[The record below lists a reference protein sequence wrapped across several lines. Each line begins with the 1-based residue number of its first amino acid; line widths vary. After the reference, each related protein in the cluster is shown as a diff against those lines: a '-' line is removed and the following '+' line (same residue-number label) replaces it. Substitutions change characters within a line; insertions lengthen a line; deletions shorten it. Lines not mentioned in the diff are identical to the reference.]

1 MAAIIDQLAS
11 QLARRDRQVADL
23 ERSLQQLNTL
33 LSLIEALSS
42 ELDLDPLLRKM
53 VVNAV
58 ELLGAEQGAIGL
70 VDEERH
76 AIRHKALHNLPQAL
90 LHIDFTEGVGIS
102 GQVYALRRPVIVN
115 DYGRQV
121 QLPLDDEAMRRIRSA
136 VSVPIWWQGRM
147 IGVFSIGTSSPRRVF
162 DERDV
167 DVLSLFAKH
176 AAIAI
181 ENARLYGEAER
192 LAHLNERHAIAREL
206 HDSVTQSLFTILL
219 MADAARNYLRTG
231 QEDPSVTVEL
241 LYQAAREA
249 LTDMRA
255 LIYQLRPAP
264 LEGEGLITAL
274 RKLADATQARHGLS
288 VEVRQA
294 GLRRLPPQLED
305 ALFRIAQEALHNAVK
320 HAQARRVVVEL
331 RLTDDEAALT
341 VADDGGGFDP
351 SCPPS
356 RRPPSANQVGLGL
369 VTMRER
375 AEQLGGCLTVN
386 SAPHSGTQVEARLPL
401 RREEEHGSHPGAHR

>member
-1 MAAIIDQLAS
+1 MAATIDELAS
-11 QLARRDRQVADL
+11 QLARRDRQIAGM

-76 AIRHKALHNLPQAL
+76 AVRHKALHNLPQAL
-90 LHIDFTEGVGIS
+90 LRIDFTEGVGIS

-115 DYGRQV
+115 NYGRQV

-167 DVLSLFAKH
+167 EVLSLFAKH

-241 LYQAAREA
+241 LYQAARDA
-249 LTDMRA
+249 LTEMRA

-294 GLRRLPPQLED
+294 GLRRLPPEMED

-320 HAQARRVVVEL
+320 HAQAKRVVVEL
-331 RLTDDEAALT
+331 RLTEDEAALT

-351 SCPPS
+351 ACPPRGGNPPAKSGWALSPCANAPSSWGAVS
-356 RRPPSANQVGLGL
+356 R
-369 VTMRER
+369 
-375 AEQLGGCLTVN
+375 
-386 SAPHSGTQVEARLPL
+386 
-401 RREEEHGSHPGAHR
+401 

>member
-1 MAAIIDQLAS
+1 MSATSDELAS
-11 QLARRDRQVADL
+11 ELARRDQQITDL
-23 ERSLQQLNTL
+23 ERRLQQLNTL

-42 ELDLDPLLRKM
+42 ELDLDSLLRKM
-53 VVNAV
+53 AVNAV

-76 AIRHKALHNLPQAL
+76 AVRHKALHNLPPAL
-90 LHIDFTEGVGIS
+90 LHIDFAEGVGIS

-121 QLPLDDEAMRRIRSA
+121 QLPLDDEVMRRIRSA

-147 IGVFSIGTSSPRRVF
+147 IGVFSIGTNSPRRVF

-167 DVLSLFAKH
+167 DVLSLYAKH

-192 LAHLNERHAIAREL
+192 LAHLDERHAIAREL

-231 QEDPSVTVEL
+231 QEDPSTTVEL
-241 LYQAAREA
+241 LYQAARDA
-249 LTDMRA
+249 LTEMRA

-274 RKLADATQARHGLS
+274 RKLADATQARHGLP

-294 GLRRLPPQLED
+294 GLRRLPAEVED
-305 ALFRIAQEALHNAVK
+305 ALFRITQEALHNAVK
-320 HAQARRVVVEL
+320 HAQAGRAVVEL
-331 RLTDDEAALT
+331 RLTEDEAALT
-341 VADDGGGFDP
+341 VVDDGGGFDP
-351 SCPPS
+351 AGLPS
-356 RRPPSANQVGLGL
+356 RRPPSASQAGLGL

-386 SAPHSGTQVEARLPL
+386 SAPHSGTRVEARLPL
-401 RREEEHGSHPGAHR
+401 RREEEHGSYPSAYR

>member
-1 MAAIIDQLAS
+1 MAASIDELAS
-11 QLARRDRQVADL
+11 QLARRDRQIAGL

-33 LSLIEALSS
+33 LSLIEAMSS

-70 VDEERH
+70 VDDERH
-76 AIRHKALHNLPQAL
+76 AVRHKALHNLPQAL
-90 LHIDFTEGVGIS
+90 LHIDFTAGVGIS
-102 GQVYALRRPVIVN
+102 GQVYALQRPVIVN

-147 IGVFSIGTSSPRRVF
+147 IGIFSIGTSSPRRVF

-167 DVLSLFAKH
+167 EVLSLFAKH

-231 QEDPSVTVEL
+231 QEDPRTTVEL
-241 LYQAAREA
+241 LYQAARDA
-249 LTDMRA
+249 LTEMRA

-274 RKLADATQARHGLS
+274 RKLADATQARHGLV
-288 VEVRQA
+288 VEVRQS
-294 GLRRLPPQLED
+294 GLRRLPPEMED

-320 HAQARRVVVEL
+320 HARAGRVMVEL
-331 RLTDDEAALT
+331 RLTEDEAALT

-351 SCPPS
+351 ACPPS
-356 RRPPSANQVGLGL
+356 RRQPSASQAGLGL

-375 AEQLGGCLTVN
+375 AEQLGGCLTLN
-386 SAPHSGTQVEARLPL
+386 SVPHSGTQVEARLPL
-401 RREEEHGSHPGAHR
+401 RREGEHGSSPSAHR